1 MQTLL
6 PALKIGDVAKKVGIS
21 VHAIRY
27 YEKEGLLDGP
37 LRTAGGFRLY
47 GQGTVERLLFIQK
60 AKEFGLTLEEIH
72 RITRCGDQGLG
83 PCCDLTVQIFN
94 DKIKELESKVREL
107 NETKRKI
114 KTLISGWAHKK
125 GNKNE

>member
-6 PALKIGDVAKKVGIS
+6 PALKIGDVAKKAGVS
-21 VHAIRY
+21 VHTIRY

-60 AKEFGLTLEEIH
+60 AKEFGLTLDEIKQ
-72 RITRCGDQGLG
+72 ITHCGDQGLG
-83 PCCDLTVQIFN
+83 PCCDLTVKIFN
-94 DKIKELESKVREL
+94 RKIEELEAKVKEL

-114 KTLISGWAHKK
+114 KSLISGWAQK
-125 GNKNE
+125 